1 MFFNG
6 YFMQEIFIKKNDA
19 GQRLDKFLTKKFKNL
34 PTSLLYKLIRK
45 KKITLNRKRTKE
57 NVILSEGD
65 LILVFVSDELLGGA
79 TSKKVF
85 SGGRINVVYE
95 DENILIVD
103 KESGLIVH
111 SDTKEESDTLIDR
124 ITAYLIRKG
133 EFNPDDENSFSP
145 ALCNRID
152 RNTQGLVL
160 AAKNAQALR
169 EMNEIIKRRNI
180 SKTYLAVV
188 HGVVNPK
195 SGEIKL
201 QLEKDSSENLVK
213 VRKNVT
219 ANSKTAITRY
229 NTIDVTRDKSFS
241 LLEIEL
247 ITGRTHQIRASF
259 AHVGNPLLGDGKYA
273 VNKKDREM
281 GYKSQALCSYSV
293 KFEGCE
299 GYELLSYLNERKFFA
314 SKPDFLKL
322 FI

>member
-1 MFFNG
+1 
-6 YFMQEIFIKKNDA
+6 MQEISINKNDS

-65 LILVFVSDELLGGA
+65 LILIFVSDELLGDNSPKR
-79 TSKKVF
+79 TF
-85 SGGRINVVYE
+85 SNGKINIVYE

-111 SDTKEESDTLIDR
+111 SDTKEDNDTLIDR
-124 ITAYLIRKG
+124 ITSYLIRKG

-180 SKTYLAVV
+180 EKTYLAVV

-195 SGEIKL
+195 RGELKL

-213 VRKNVT
+213 VKRTVT
-219 ANSKTAITRY
+219 ENSKTAITRY
-229 NTIDVTRDKSFS
+229 NTIEITRDLRFS

-247 ITGRTHQIRASF
+247 ITGRTHQIRVSF
-259 AHVGNPLLGDGKYA
+259 AHVGNPLLGDGKYS

-293 KFEGCE
+293 KFTGCD
-299 GYELLSYLNERKFFA
+299 GYELLSYLNDREFFA

-322 FI
+322 FK